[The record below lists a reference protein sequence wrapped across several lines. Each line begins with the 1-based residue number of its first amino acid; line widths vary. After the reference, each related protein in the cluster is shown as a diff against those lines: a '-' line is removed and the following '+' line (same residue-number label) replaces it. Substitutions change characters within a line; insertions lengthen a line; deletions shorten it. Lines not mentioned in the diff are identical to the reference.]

1 MEHGSDLWWRLRGGQ
16 ILDRLRVLAALE
28 VVGHVTIFPQER
40 EELQQ
45 EVAEVLTD
53 AEPPYRKIRAELNSA
68 TTTISFFNLPATT
81 HAQKITSLIYR
92 L

>member
-53 AEPPYRKIRAELNSA
+53 AEPPYRKIRTEQSL
-68 TTTISFFNLPATT
+68 TVQQQQFLFLTYQLP
-81 HAQKITSLIYR
+81 HMHKKLPH
-92 L
+92 